1 VERETCSI
9 MSDLGL
15 NVNHEEEVR
24 KFLKFAR
31 YNRNQQLRSVDG
43 CFSDLKDSRLNEE
56 TFTVDEVEEMIN
68 GLQKVVRSSVETELI
83 NDAHTNVLLLVQLFS
98 QAEKWHLKLQ
108 SDISELENQKLLK
121 EIADFEENET
131 SGGKSK
137 PLQLS
142 SLSQKSKLEP
152 LNESG
157 STALLQME
165 IQRLKEENDALTK
178 KFKNLEKSAT
188 LGSKEVSKL
197 RSDLEK
203 SKDIKPE
210 TKNQGNEEEVALLT
224 DKISSLS
231 GELKEAE
238 EMYRCKTSSM
248 EEEVTNSKHYVL
260 ALQHEIETLSEEFD
274 KKFSETTQFKNLKKM
289 LEGKNAQLKELR
301 KRLKN
306 YEPDLEL

>member
-1 VERETCSI
+1 MS
-9 MSDLGL
+9 SDLGL
-15 NVNHEEEVR
+15 NDNHEEEVR

-43 CFSDLKDSRLNEE
+43 CFSDLKASRLNED
-56 TFTVDEVEEMIN
+56 TFTVDEVEEMIDS
-68 GLQKVVRSSVETELI
+68 LQNVVRSSVETELI

-108 SDISELENQKLLK
+108 SDISELENQKLLN
-121 EIADFEENET
+121 EIAEFEESET

-137 PLQLS
+137 HLQLS
-142 SLSQKSKLEP
+142 SLSQKSKLQP

-157 STALLQME
+157 NTALLQME
-165 IQRLKEENDALTK
+165 IQRLKDENAALQN
-178 KFKNLEKSAT
+178 KFKSLEKSAT
-188 LGSKEVSKL
+188 LSL
-197 RSDLEK
+197 RSDLENTSEEK
-203 SKDIKPE
+203 SNTFDEGKEK
-210 TKNQGNEEEVALLT
+210 EVALLS

-238 EMYRCKTSSM
+238 DLYKCQTSSM
-248 EEEVTNSKHYVL
+248 EEEVTNLKHYVL
-260 ALQHEIETLSEEFD
+260 ALQHEIETLSQEFD

-301 KRLKN
+301 KRLKQH
-306 YEPDLEL
+306 EPDHEL